1 MAPTATAGSGGID
14 DYEVQHLR
22 EALATDPRVGELE
35 LEVRAVA
42 GKLFISGTV
51 PTDERRLA
59 IDEVAREIVPETTV
73 CNETTVQRFAG
84 SPRPER
90 LT

>member
-1 MAPTATAGSGGID
+1 MATAGPGGID

-22 EALATDPRVGELE
+22 EALVADPRVGELE

-51 PTDERRLA
+51 PTEERRRA
-59 IDEVAREIVPETTV
+59 IDEVAREVVPEVTV
-73 CNETTVQRFAG
+73 CNETAVPRFTDPPG
-84 SPRPER
+84 PER

>member
-1 MAPTATAGSGGID
+1 MATGGQGGID

-42 GKLFISGTV
+42 GKLFISGSV
-51 PTDERRLA
+51 PTEERRRA
-59 IDEVAREIVPETTV
+59 IDEVAREVVPEATV
-73 CNETTVQRFAG
+73 CNETAVQRFAG
-84 SPRPER
+84 PPGPER
-90 LT
+90 LQ

>member
-51 PTDERRLA
+51 PTEERRRA
-59 IDEVAREIVPETTV
+59 IDVVAREVVPEVTV
-73 CNETTVQRFAG
+73 CNETAVPRFTDPPG
-84 SPRPER
+84 PER